1 MSVSSQSDA
10 TPAYR
15 GYRLQAL
22 YTLSRLLESNDSANF
37 TFQPEGK
44 EDLAIFDAS
53 NNLVEVVQVK
63 AHSEDLALSSF
74 KPKKSDSFF
83 YRVAQLLKTNSHLT
97 ISIASFGEIGQEMLQ
112 ACGENDNKRQTV
124 ARKLSEHNKFLSE
137 VEADSLLAKIQLI
150 RVKEAALTESVY
162 RFFKETLTGVAP
174 ESAFEIL
181 NFWLYICAENKCKIT
196 RRDVVDKINKVGRFL
211 AERAAHHK
219 EWFTTIVPLEEPEID
234 AKLKDELSD
243 EFYRGI
249 SARYEHILAEVDVL
263 RSQKLQEIAKK
274 FEENKEKNRVVIIH
288 GASGQGKTTLA
299 FRYLH
304 EFFPD
309 QWRFKVQ
316 LIDSREHA
324 LSIARALAGQADAI
338 GIPIAVYLD
347 VSPNDIGWT
356 ELVKELSTHR
366 NIQVLVTVR
375 EEDFRRASI
384 SGAEIQFSGVE
395 LTFNRIEAQEIYQSL
410 TSKILPAEFLT
421 FEEAWNKFGGEGPL
435 MEFVYLVTQGNSLR
449 ERLLQQI
456 TGLKDEARTG
466 KRSYAEIKLLRLAS
480 VASAFESQL
489 QIKPLVKYLDLT
501 VPERTL
507 ELFEGEYLLRLSED
521 GSLIQGLHPIRSA
534 ILADLLSSKRFN
546 IFTLVGKC

>member
-63 AHSEDLALSSF
+63 AHSQDLALSSF
-74 KPKKSDSFF
+74 KLKKSDSFF

-124 ARKLSEHNKFLSE
+124 ARKLSEHKLSE

-150 RVKEAALTESVY
+150 RVKEAALTESVD
-162 RFFKETLTGVAP
+162 RFLKETLTGVDP
-174 ESAFEIL
+174 ESAFELL
-181 NFWLYICAENKCKIT
+181 NFWLYICAENKRKIT
-196 RRDVVDKINKVGRFL
+196 RRDVVDRINKVGRFL

-234 AKLKDELSD
+234 AKLKDKLSN

-249 SARYEHILAEVDVL
+249 SARYEHILADVDVL

-274 FEENKEKNRVVIIH
+274 FEENREKNRVVIIH

-309 QWRFKVQ
+309 NGDLK
-316 LIDSREHA
+316 
-324 LSIARALAGQADAI
+324 
-338 GIPIAVYLD
+338 
-347 VSPNDIGWT
+347 
-356 ELVKELSTHR
+356 
-366 NIQVLVTVR
+366 
-375 EEDFRRASI
+375 
-384 SGAEIQFSGVE
+384 
-395 LTFNRIEAQEIYQSL
+395 FN
-410 TSKILPAEFLT
+410 
-421 FEEAWNKFGGEGPL
+421 
-435 MEFVYLVTQGNSLR
+435 
-449 ERLLQQI
+449 
-456 TGLKDEARTG
+456 
-466 KRSYAEIKLLRLAS
+466 
-480 VASAFESQL
+480 
-489 QIKPLVKYLDLT
+489 
-501 VPERTL
+501 
-507 ELFEGEYLLRLSED
+507 
-521 GSLIQGLHPIRSA
+521 
-534 ILADLLSSKRFN
+534 
-546 IFTLVGKC
+546 